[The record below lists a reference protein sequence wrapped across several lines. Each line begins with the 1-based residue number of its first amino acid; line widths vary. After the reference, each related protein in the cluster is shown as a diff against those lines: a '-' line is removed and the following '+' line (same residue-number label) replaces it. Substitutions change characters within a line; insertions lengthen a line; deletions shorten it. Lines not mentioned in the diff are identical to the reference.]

1 MQETNITPEEQKKK
15 DEKKERKRREAL
27 ALIVICSLILGAI
40 LGYTIGRQEGLFD
53 GYQLC
58 LKQFEII
65 RHVPEMFP

>member
-1 MQETNITPEEQKKK
+1 MQETDIELQKKK

-27 ALIVICSLILGAI
+27 ALVIICALLLGGIAGYS
-40 LGYTIGRQEGLFD
+40 LGYRYGLFE

-65 RHVPEMFP
+65 KHVPELFP

>member
-15 DEKKERKRREAL
+15 DEKKKRKRRENL
-27 ALIVICSLILGAI
+27 ALIIVCAIAIGAI
-40 LGYTIGRQEGLFD
+40 IGYGFGRQEGLFD

-65 RHVPEMFP
+65 KTMAVRI